1 MKSMAAKALHY
12 IRPHYY
18 RHGKVQ
24 DFLPASKHH
33 IGGTSMDFY
42 ADCGIPFT
50 YTIEL
55 PDFGTKGFLLP
66 ASEIH
71 SVNEG

>member
-1 MKSMAAKALHY
+1 
-12 IRPHYY
+12 
-18 RHGKVQ
+18 
-24 DFLPASKHH
+24 
-33 IGGTSMDFY
+33 MDFY

-50 YTIEL
+50 YTVEL

-71 SVNEG
+71 SVNEGWIFNPIFNPIF

>member
-1 MKSMAAKALHY
+1 
-12 IRPHYY
+12 
-18 RHGKVQ
+18 
-24 DFLPASKHH
+24 
-33 IGGTSMDFY
+33 MDFY

-71 SVNEG
+71 SVSKGPRFFNLLFLKPIF